1 MLHMI
6 CCNEYF
12 YLLFQRTIKQ
22 GNYHLKE
29 VYNGIIDEINQ
40 GLRRVNRIHF
50 KFAKFYFNNEDQSI
64 DQMVNTEHL
73 YESNKFQEYNDQI
86 EDQNAKLSTKAT
98 IEEIIQLLRSWVS
111 SGDEIDDD
119 DVNYVKEFFR
129 KLIYEEKLDDLTKI
143 LTFFY

>member
-1 MLHMI
+1 M
-6 CCNEYF
+6 
-12 YLLFQRTIKQ
+12 LFQRTIKQ

-50 KFAKFYFNNEDQSI
+50 KFAKFCFNNESI
-64 DQMVNTEHL
+64 DQMVNTEHS
-73 YESNKFQEYNDQI
+73 YEPDKFEQYNDDDQM

-98 IEEIIQLLRSWVS
+98 IEEIIQLLKSWVS

-119 DVNYVKEFFR
+119 DVNYVKQFFR
-129 KLIYEEKLDDLTKI
+129 KLIHEEKLDDLTKI